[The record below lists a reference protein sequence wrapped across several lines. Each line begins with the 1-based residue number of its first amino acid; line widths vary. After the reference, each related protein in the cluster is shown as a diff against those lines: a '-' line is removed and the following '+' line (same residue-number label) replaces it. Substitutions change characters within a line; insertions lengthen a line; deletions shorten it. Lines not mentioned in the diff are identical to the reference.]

1 MKKAILGIIA
11 FGLLAYL
18 AIGQVGNA
26 RRPAIISG
34 ADRVA
39 QLQRTDLGWEG
50 TWNWTV
56 GSTGT
61 ATNLTG
67 VTALGLLEAFRDIK
81 DQTYLDS
88 ALAAAGFIQAH
99 LGIGATGTQYNARL
113 TAPDIVFLHRL
124 SEVTG
129 EEAYNDRAIQE
140 WINFKST
147 YPTAASLDALF
158 RSINRP
164 STWDIAYYLEAA
176 HLSGDTVWAD
186 DAAGIL
192 ANTNDTFYYSDDTW
206 WFALNLAGSIRAL
219 VGCGYYP
226 QYSGAVNS
234 LLYSLI
240 GIMDKDN
247 AIDGYVQDTA
257 YAVLAFNSVG
267 GAARAYSNDLGRWL
281 SRKLAADACGGWIEG
296 GYEYPEVD
304 GEAVRALGATIGSN
318 VTLDGFEPGSYKSSS
333 WRKALGGKTAKPFLE
348 GFED

>member
-1 MKKAILGIIA
+1 MKKAILGIVV
-11 FGLLAYL
+11 FGFLAYL

-34 ADRVA
+34 ADRLV
-39 QLQRTDLGWEG
+39 QLQRADLGWEG
-50 TWNWTV
+50 TWYWYI
-56 GSTGT
+56 GSTYN

-81 DQTYLDS
+81 DQAYLDS

-99 LGIGATGTQYNARL
+99 LGIGATDTQYHVRA

-129 EEAYNDRAIQE
+129 EEGYKDRAILE
-140 WINFKST
+140 WNNIKGT
-147 YPTAASLDALF
+147 YPTAASLDTLF
-158 RSINRP
+158 RSINRR
-164 STWDIAYYLEAA
+164 SAWDFAFFLEAA
-176 HLSGDTVWAD
+176 HLSGDSAWAD
-186 DAAGIL
+186 AAAAIIASTGDPFYYGE
-192 ANTNDTFYYSDDTW
+192 DTF
-206 WFALNLAGSIRAL
+206 WFALNLSASIRAL
-219 VGCGYYP
+219 VGCGYYA

-247 AIDGYVQDTA
+247 AIDGWVQDTA
-257 YAVLAFNSVG
+257 YAILAFNTVG
-267 GAARAYSNDLGRWL
+267 GGARAYSNDLGRWL
-281 SRKLAADACGGWIEG
+281 SRKLTADACGGWIEG
-296 GYEYPEVD
+296 GLEYPEVD

-348 GFED
+348 GFEY